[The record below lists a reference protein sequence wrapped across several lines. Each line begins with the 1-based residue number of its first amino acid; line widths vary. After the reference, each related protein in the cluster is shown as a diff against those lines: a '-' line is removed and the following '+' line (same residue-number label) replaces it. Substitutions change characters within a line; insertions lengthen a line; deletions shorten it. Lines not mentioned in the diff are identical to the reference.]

1 MSRQPQ
7 PPRHPAEAQRD
18 LTETER
24 AELASREAPL
34 AEPPRQAPFE
44 HDTGRLA
51 GPPAR

>member
-1 MSRQPQ
+1 MPRQPQ
-7 PPRHPAEAQRD
+7 PPRHPAEAQHD

-24 AELASREAPL
+24 TELASREALP

-51 GPPAR
+51 GPPTR